1 MNESEPP
8 RKIPRIPR
16 FAQLSSSRLNSHLE
30 TKENLAS
37 VTFEA
42 MGGGILRTGDTADKE
57 TRIIMEVM
65 GTQMFG
71 ILHSV
76 FAMVKTKSMV
86 HDHQAPFWFVV
97 FLVVVGNEAVTQ
109 GENKLPY
116 AQYTSDPDSEP
127 SN

>member
-16 FAQLSSSRLNSHLE
+16 FAQLASSSLNSHLG
-30 TKENLAS
+30 TKENLAT

-42 MGGGILRTGDTADKE
+42 GGGVLRTGNTTDKE

-76 FAMVKTKSMV
+76 FAMAKTREISQ
-86 HDHQAPFWFVV
+86 DHQAPF
-97 FLVVVGNEAVTQ
+97 
-109 GENKLPY
+109 LPW
-116 AQYTSDPDSEP
+116 P
-127 SN
+127 